1 MATSDIAAVGIVM
14 LCGLLGLRGWFRW
27 ASGLIIGLVRGCL
40 VLGAIGVT
48 SKYPWSGRMGTF
60 FESGAMA
67 PYAGRQLENVADRI
81 GVEISG
87 DTGTDK
93 KDNETQDRGG
103 ESWARNN
110 RAR

>member
-27 ASGLIIGLVRGCL
+27 ASGLIVGLVIGCL

-60 FESGAMA
+60 FESGTVAS
-67 PYAGRQLENVADRI
+67 YAGKQLENVADRI
-81 GVEISG
+81 GVEIG
-87 DTGTDK
+87 CDTSTDK
-93 KDNETQDRGG
+93 KENETQDRNR
-103 ESWARNN
+103 ESWARYN

>member
-14 LCGLLGLRGWFRW
+14 LCALLGLRGWFRW
-27 ASGLIIGLVRGCL
+27 ASGLIVGLVIGCL

-48 SKYPWSGRMGTF
+48 SKYPWSGQMGTF
-60 FESGAMA
+60 FESGSMA

-81 GVEISG
+81 GAEISY
-87 DTGTDK
+87 DTSTEQK
-93 KDNETQDRGG
+93 EDRGK
-103 ESWARNN
+103 ESWARYD